1 MPSRYSYS
9 STCMIAALVIFFFS
23 NVPCSGQNQK
33 DLHDELCRVM
43 VSGPEK
49 TLTPLAPS
57 PRPTRTTGI
66 RTTASGPGLVWT
78 HKDNGNKWIA
88 EAVSIGNH
96 GTQVFSQYYLNNTAA
111 ALLSR
116 HDQDPPVP
124 VWEIQNDPDNPG
136 GVDSAEETDI
146 HVSIT
151 ETETGVN
158 QRIIKVSKY
167 SSGTGPDWVYTYPH
181 LTAGKLYIQISND
194 GQIIVAAVGNP
205 VTGKNDILV
214 FHPSSAVPTA
224 AFSLQSGT
232 MWGFDLSAD
241 GSRMVIGIHT
251 TAYVLEVPSG
261 NVLFTL
267 NHAHSLSSC
276 GVAISGDGSVFASG
290 GGQGR
295 IRIWEWDGSTY
306 INTFT
311 DITPGGGIVRTIA
324 ISDDSTTVA
333 YGIGYAYPSLEVDT
347 KAIDVPGKIVTMHEK
362 VTGYGQ
368 YQNTAYDVAICAD
381 GGRFVVAQFGDEPDL
396 IEEVRIFEKYL
407 SVPIATINLKG
418 SAFNVDISADG
429 KWVVAGSKAVHANQ
443 SGSGGQIDLYHLEDS
458 DFTLYNTP
466 SIGSTVIFE
475 LRGTPYANGFLIAS
489 PKLNPAPTHF
499 PGIGTLYP
507 DWAGLAVLPMGQISP
522 GGTVNMGA
530 PIPYDPS
537 LIGESIYSQ
546 GGVDSPAK
554 LTACWVK
561 LTPVP

>member
-1 MPSRYSYS
+1 MSSRY
-9 STCMIAALVIFFFS
+9 TCFLTCAVAALVIFLFS
-23 NVPCSGQNQK
+23 NAPSMGQDPK
-33 DLHDELCRVM
+33 GLRDVMVRVM
-43 VSGPEK
+43 VSEPERA
-49 TLTPLAPS
+49 LTPLAPS
-57 PRPTRTTGI
+57 PGLTRTSGTQ
-66 RTTASGPGLVWT
+66 TMTAGPGLVWT
-78 HKDNGNKWIA
+78 HKDNGKKWIA

-116 HDQDPPVP
+116 HDQEPPVA
-124 VWEIQNDPDNPG
+124 VWEVLNDPDNPG

-167 SSGTGPDWVYTYPH
+167 SSGAGPDWVYTYPH

-205 VTGKNDILV
+205 VTGENDILV

-224 AFSLQSGT
+224 TFSLQSGT

-295 IRIWEWDGSTY
+295 IRIWEWNGSTY

-362 VTGYGQ
+362 VTSYGQ
-368 YQNTAYDVAICAD
+368 YQNTAYDVAICAE
-381 GGRFVVAQFGDEPDL
+381 GSRFAVAQFGDEPDL
-396 IEEVRIFEKYL
+396 VEEVRIFEKYS
-407 SVPIATINLKG
+407 SVPIATLNLKG
-418 SAFNVDISADG
+418 SAFNVDISSDG

-458 DFTLYNTP
+458 DFALYNTP
-466 SIGSTVIFE
+466 SVGSTVLFE

-489 PKLNPAPTHF
+489 PKLNPLPAPI

-507 DWAGLAVLPMGQISP
+507 DWAGLLVIPMGQIGS
-522 GGTVNMGA
+522 GGMVNMSTML
-530 PIPYDPS
+530 PNDPS
-537 LIGESIYSQ
+537 LIGASIYSQ
-546 GGVDSPAK
+546 GGVDDPAK

-561 LTPVP
+561 LTLVP